1 MSLRILLS
9 LLFTL
14 ILFTLIYLSTSAQ
27 QTPALAEN
35 VVRIETSH
43 CQHPPHMRVQ
53 TGFYVKDKGI
63 VTALHGIVDCD
74 GNIIVITDNTTQFL
88 HLNMMQVDIERDVA
102 LLTPTLS
109 TNGVT
114 IAPILPKA
122 NESLHVEGYPK
133 NLTYSLPTTGL
144 VVSKIAPL
152 NEFLSEEIATS
163 FTDRNSPNPDIEV
176 IGIQGYLLPGHS
188 GAPIFNQANQVVGV
202 GNGGLESGHDGI
214 GWAIPWHDI
223 EWKPAVAEELNLAK
237 LRINNPEQLF
247 SFSSP
252 NIKEYTESAYCLSTI
267 ETHYDRI
274 TDLKNALLIEAKKNA
289 VEGLVDGLTNDY
301 NNDKTKRDE
310 ILAISA
316 DFIKGTD
323 VYTNNPTG
331 ELASVCVNFVGFL
344 TPNDR
349 LKLEL
354 QDVEGQYCDKNLPV
368 KELQKQA
375 IMEALKKY
383 EPRLE
388 DNPDPSFLLKEV
400 TPSHGKSDPTYC
412 ITVNGKIRPVEV
424 MWFFNHNTPL
434 PTPTSVATS
443 VTILPTNTP
452 IPPTSTPSVGYP
464 CDATVKGD
472 EGTQIKTRGDS
483 NGSGI
488 GLFVSVGQS
497 VKVVNKK
504 NSFYRIND
512 VKNNP
517 LGWIPSEYLTLSS
530 NCPQ

>member
-1 MSLRILLS
+1 
-9 LLFTL
+9 
-14 ILFTLIYLSTSAQ
+14 
-27 QTPALAEN
+27 
-35 VVRIETSH
+35 
-43 CQHPPHMRVQ
+43 
-53 TGFYVKDKGI
+53 
-63 VTALHGIVDCD
+63 
-74 GNIIVITDNTTQFL
+74 
-88 HLNMMQVDIERDVA
+88 
-102 LLTPTLS
+102 
-109 TNGVT
+109 
-114 IAPILPKA
+114 
-122 NESLHVEGYPK
+122 
-133 NLTYSLPTTGL
+133 
-144 VVSKIAPL
+144 
-152 NEFLSEEIATS
+152 
-163 FTDRNSPNPDIEV
+163 
-176 IGIQGYLLPGHS
+176 
-188 GAPIFNQANQVVGV
+188 
-202 GNGGLESGHDGI
+202 
-214 GWAIPWHDI
+214 
-223 EWKPAVAEELNLAK
+223 LAK

-349 LKLEL
+349 LKLEF

-400 TPSHGKSDPTYC
+400 TPFHGKSDPTYC

-434 PTPTSVATS
+434 PTPTTIATS

-452 IPPTSTPSVGYP
+452 IPPTNAPSVGYP
-464 CDATVKGD
+464 CDATIKGGGLVTQLNLRRLPN
-472 EGTQIKTRGDS
+472 GTT
-483 NGSGI
+483 NGM
-488 GLFVSVGQS
+488 S
-497 VKVVNKK
+497 VKVNQT
-504 NSFYRIND
+504 
-512 VKNNP
+512 VKIASQMDGWYEIRDMQNNQ
-517 LGWIPSEYLTLSS
+517 LGWLSNENLTQSA